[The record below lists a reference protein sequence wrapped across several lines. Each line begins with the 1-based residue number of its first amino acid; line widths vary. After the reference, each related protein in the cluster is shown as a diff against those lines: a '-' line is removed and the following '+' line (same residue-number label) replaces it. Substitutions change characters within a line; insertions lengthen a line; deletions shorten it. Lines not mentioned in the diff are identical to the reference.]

1 MANLFLKTLP
11 KYTDE
16 IDILICGNFRVF
28 LPKNTRATA
37 SYKRSLEII

>member
-28 LPKNTRATA
+28 FCAKHARHSEL
-37 SYKRSLEII
+37 